1 VLAKRPKFATTSGR
15 TVYGGGGIRPDVLVP
30 SESLTVAEVDLERAS
45 VFFDY
50 ATKIVGQDREK
61 FPKSY
66 EDFAKAYSISDPQ
79 ATDFRK
85 YAEQHKV
92 KLTPEQMTKE
102 DPYIR
107 RRLKAEVASNL
118 YGLVAR
124 YRVDSEGDGQ
134 LQKALDMMP
143 QARKLLAANPNESK
157 KKI

>member
-1 VLAKRPKFATTSGR
+1 
-15 TVYGGGGIRPDVLVP
+15 
-30 SESLTVAEVDLERAS
+30 
-45 VFFDY
+45 
-50 ATKIVGQDREK
+50 
-61 FPKSY
+61 
-66 EDFAKAYSISDPQ
+66 
-79 ATDFRK
+79 
-85 YAEQHKV
+85 
-92 KLTPEQMTKE
+92 MTKE